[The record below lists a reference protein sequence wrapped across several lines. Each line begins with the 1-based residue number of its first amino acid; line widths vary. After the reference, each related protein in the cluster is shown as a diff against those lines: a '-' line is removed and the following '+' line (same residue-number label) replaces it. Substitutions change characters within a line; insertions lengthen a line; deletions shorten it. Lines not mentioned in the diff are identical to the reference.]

1 MVKIYVGMCSKIVQF
16 STNISTK
23 FIMIKF
29 LVRFFFSFEQKINN
43 IVEVFSKFLSN
54 VNLVL
59 RRMK

>member
-43 IVEVFSKFLSN
+43 IVEVLSIVHLTVSFN
-54 VNLVL
+54 FFQ
-59 RRMK
+59 M

>member
-1 MVKIYVGMCSKIVQF
+1 MAKIYVGMCSKIVQF

-43 IVEVFSKFLSN
+43 IVEVLSIVHLTVSFN
-54 VNLVL
+54 FFQ
-59 RRMK
+59 M

>member
-29 LVRFFFSFEQKINN
+29 LVRFFFSFEKKINN
-43 IVEVFSKFLSN
+43 IVEVLSIVHLTVSFN
-54 VNLVL
+54 FFQ
-59 RRMK
+59 M

>member
-1 MVKIYVGMCSKIVQF
+1 MVKIYVGMCSKF

-43 IVEVFSKFLSN
+43 IVEVLSVVHLTVSFN
-54 VNLVL
+54 FFQ
-59 RRMK
+59 M

>member
-29 LVRFFFSFEQKINN
+29 LVRFFSFEQKINN
-43 IVEVFSKFLSN
+43 IVEVLSIVHLTVSFN
-54 VNLVL
+54 FFQ
-59 RRMK
+59 M